1 MIKEQYHITHKGDTG
16 IYLNLYTGTGRNVD
30 EFTQNKRSSKVKKS
44 TDHTDSD
51 NNTDDSLPAVHEL
64 IPARLKKKKSK
75 QVVKKEV
82 INRRPKMEDKKIKAE
97 QVTKAEDRPQSNMG
111 ELDQAKANESGPI
124 GEASK
129 YGQLGLPLETRL
141 AAARKRSCSHL
152 SERNEIN
159 GENHS

>member
-30 EFTQNKRSSKVKKS
+30 EFTRNKRSLKVKKS

-82 INRRPKMEDKKIKAE
+82 INRRPKMEDKKIKVE
-97 QVTKAEDRPQSNMG
+97 QVTKAEDKPQSNMG
-111 ELDQAKANESGPI
+111 ELD
-124 GEASK
+124 
-129 YGQLGLPLETRL
+129 
-141 AAARKRSCSHL
+141 
-152 SERNEIN
+152 
-159 GENHS
+159 